1 MACPNCNRLER
12 LLYAQISANSA
23 ALTSAGLQSLGVNAG
38 LSNAAGE
45 LIGPMAAEETIK
57 AGRAVGRGA
66 KRKVSAYN
74 RKYKAAFKKVAPRY
88 KLKNG
93 KWSAGGFKKAVKEAH
108 RIAGGKK
115 R

>member
-1 MACPNCNRLER
+1 MCATCNILRQLLIDRGMNPSLAMSIGNEVGER
-12 LLYAQISANSA
+12 VETVA
-23 ALTSAGLQSLGVNAG
+23 AATA
-38 LSNAAGE
+38 
-45 LIGPMAAEETIK
+45 TK
-57 AGRAVGRGA
+57 TR
-66 KRKVSAYN
+66 RKVSAYN

-93 KWSAGGFKKAVKEAH
+93 KWSAGGFKRAVKEAH

>member
-1 MACPNCNRLER
+1 VCATCNILRQLLIDRGMSPSLAMSIGNEVGER
-12 LLYAQISANSA
+12 
-23 ALTSAGLQSLGVNAG
+23 V
-38 LSNAAGE
+38 
-45 LIGPMAAEETIK
+45 EETAPIVITK
-57 AGRAVGRGA
+57 A

-88 KLKNG
+88 KLKSG
-93 KWSAGGFKKAVKEAH
+93 KWKAGGFKRAVREAH